1 MKAFA
6 TLHKKSTAKTR
17 TALRTLQTAVVLLSA
32 TAIEHVFAADK
43 ITAPSFVN
51 SVSASDLQDAG
62 KEINGWI
69 FAGMAVVIALMS
81 VRPGYHWI
89 TGDAQKGWEHAK
101 DILIGVAV
109 AAVLGGVAFSV
120 ANKLG

>member
-1 MKAFA
+1 MKDAHMKGFQKA
-6 TLHKKSTAKTR
+6 RA
-17 TALRTLQTAVVLLSA
+17 ALRAAQTTLVLLSA
-32 TAIEHVFAADK
+32 ATIETAFAADK

-81 VRPGYHWI
+81 VRPGYYWI
-89 TGDAQKGWEHAK
+89 TGDGQKGWEHAK

-120 ANKLG
+120 ASKLG